1 MKPVLWASVAAAVL
15 TLACGRDARN
25 DTVNPADND
34 SAIGTSGVARG
45 DISSGDRDFVSELL
59 DVNTAEVQLGTMASE
74 RGASA
79 DVKQFGQMMVQD
91 HTRAGEELQQIASRH
106 QIPRPGAALDEKHR
120 DLIDRLS
127 KLRGAEFDREYIDA
141 MVQGHQDVIDK
152 LQARVDERD
161 RLAVATGQAE
171 RNTSVKPEDAGNRVE
186 ASLNAWAAETLPAV
200 KKHLERAKAID
211 DKLDRSKAG
220 S

>member
-1 MKPVLWASVAAAVL
+1 MAAAL

-34 SAIGTSGVARG
+34 AAIGTSGVARSEASG
-45 DISSGDRDFVSELL
+45 GDRDFVSELL
-59 DVNTAEVQLGTMASE
+59 EVNTAEVQLGTMASE
-74 RGASA
+74 RGGSA

-91 HTRAGEELQQIASRH
+91 HTRAGEELQQIASRY
-106 QIPRPGAALDEKHR
+106 QIPRQGAALDEKHR

-127 KLRGAEFDREYIDA
+127 KLRGSEFDREYINA
-141 MVQGHQDVIDK
+141 MVQGHEDVLDK

-171 RNTSVKPEDAGNRVE
+171 RNKNVKPEDADNRIE

-200 KKHLERAKAID
+200 KNHLERAKAID
-211 DKLDRSKAG
+211 EKLDRSKAG